1 MSDDYERGGRRPRDR
16 RPRSEDDDDRGGR
29 PKARSRF
36 DNIDED
42 DEPARRR
49 ASRPPAGSARRPQ
62 PKKPAK
68 PPSPGF
74 WARLFGR
81 GDNRR
86 SRRRSR
92 EDYDWDYAQDDPR
105 DDGGGG
111 RGGRY
116 TRESWDDDSRGQ
128 RAARKQ
134 KQSLMDLCTPV
145 LAYSSVLPRDA
156 GGMHPTYA
164 QFRQEVLASLQ
175 KIETEAAESGIDR
188 EDAQDAIYALSLF
201 LDEDINTSEWT
212 GKMQWANEPLY
223 AVKLQDPEGGINFF
237 RKLDELG
244 DRRKAVKEVFL
255 VCLALGFRGKYAE
268 LEPSQQAAKLGEI
281 RQRVLR
287 SIHPTPLDN
296 VEELFPEAYEPAE
309 PLVDD
314 VPPPPKWWITASFGV
329 VAVAVIVY
337 AVLLWAAHGA
347 PEEPAKTLKAVTV
360 SQGSR

>member
-16 RPRSEDDDDRGGR
+16 RPRSGDDEGGGR
-29 PKARSRF
+29 PQPRSRF
-36 DNIDED
+36 DNLDD
-42 DEPARRR
+42 DEPAPRR
-49 ASRPPAGSARRPQ
+49 ASRPQAGGSRRPPQ
-62 PKKPAK
+62 KKPAT
-68 PPSPGF
+68 PARPGF

-81 GDNRR
+81 GDDRR
-86 SRRRSR
+86 SRRGSR

-105 DDGGGG
+105 DDEDGGR

-134 KQSLMDLCTPV
+134 KQTLMDLCTPV

-175 KIETEAAESGIDR
+175 KIETEAPESGVDR
-188 EDAQDAIYALSLF
+188 DDAQDAIYALSLF

-329 VAVAVIVY
+329 VALAVIVY
-337 AVLLWAAHGA
+337 VILLWAAHSA
-347 PEEPAKTLKAVTV
+347 PEEAAKSLKDVTV
-360 SQGSR
+360 SGSSR